1 MRGGIVIMVCAAALL
16 AAPGARAQNTSAE
29 TAQAHFD
36 RGAKLYNLGHFQE
49 SIADFEKA
57 YDLDPSPI
65 FLFNIAQ
72 SHRQLGNKERALFFY
87 RRYLEQA
94 PNATNRDDV
103 ERRMKDLQAS
113 LQQEAELK
121 QKPPTEVASHVETG
135 GGGAASAGAA
145 PSEPPAGTVATAAPD
160 AGEGQRAWQVAL
172 GLAPAFG
179 SVSGRS
185 VNIPTM
191 FAARL
196 EGGYGFALPAGEL
209 DVGVDLGY
217 ARLPYQ
223 RVATSAHPALN
234 GTSGSSGFWALL
246 ASVRYLYGVT
256 SALKLGAGVE
266 GGYVFWSG
274 LDEGNPFTL
283 NGVAP
288 SGAFALPS
296 LAGQVR
302 GEYLLV
308 EGLFIALT
316 PEFLWSKIT
325 SSSGNAIAGVI
336 SSVRRFDVIASVGY
350 AF

>member
-1 MRGGIVIMVCAAALL
+1 
-16 AAPGARAQNTSAE
+16 
-29 TAQAHFD
+29 
-36 RGAKLYNLGHFQE
+36 
-49 SIADFEKA
+49 
-57 YDLDPSPI
+57 
-65 FLFNIAQ
+65 
-72 SHRQLGNKERALFFY
+72 
-87 RRYLEQA
+87 
-94 PNATNRDDV
+94 
-103 ERRMKDLQAS
+103 
-113 LQQEAELK
+113 
-121 QKPPTEVASHVETG
+121 
-135 GGGAASAGAA
+135 
-145 PSEPPAGTVATAAPD
+145 
-160 AGEGQRAWQVAL
+160 
-172 GLAPAFG
+172 
-179 SVSGRS
+179 
-185 VNIPTM
+185 M